1 MAQARMGACIWQLA
15 QGRGASTQIK
25 GAETMETVLNFVLL
39 GALGIAILFGVV
51 YAFIAF
57 LLDKTEIK

>member
-1 MAQARMGACIWQLA
+1 
-15 QGRGASTQIK
+15 
-25 GAETMETVLNFVLL
+25 METVLNFVLL
-39 GALGIAILFGVV
+39 SALGIAILFGVV